1 MYLVGIFRKCYSK
14 KEHSCHSRT
23 AYRLQISEISRRFS
37 MLRIALCDD
46 EESARDALRIQLE
59 KLMDE
64 SEDEIVYEFSN
75 GRTCVNWLT
84 AHPGEIDL
92 LFLDVEMEKE
102 NGMEAARKIRV
113 INRSLLIVFVTGYT
127 DYVFDGYQVDALDYL
142 VKPVSSGKL
151 GEVLLRAK
159 SLLAPRADQFFI
171 LKNTDGIYRLP
182 LDDILYFF
190 SDRRYI
196 HLVTALKTYTFYG
209 KLSDI
214 EQQMRKNFIRIHQ
227 RYLVNSDNV
236 TFVGNDYVTVDN
248 PACEKLPVSR
258 AYKKEAC
265 KKLALALLDND

>member
-1 MYLVGIFRKCYSK
+1 
-14 KEHSCHSRT
+14 
-23 AYRLQISEISRRFS
+23 

-64 SEDEIVYEFSN
+64 TEDEIVYEFSN

-102 NGMEAARKIRV
+102 SGMEAARKIRA

-142 VKPVSSGKL
+142 VKPVSPEKL

-159 SLLAPRADQFFI
+159 SLLAPRTDQFFV

-196 HLVTALKTYTFYG
+196 RLVTALKTYTFYG

-214 EQQMRKNFIRIHQ
+214 ERQMRKNFIRIHQ